1 MYEKHKYALLTDYGV
16 DIENEARGESAFEW
30 NRGIVFLPGGEA
42 AIKGGINLNDV
53 ELTPTSSRGVIAMDA
68 LSMPLGLEVESIL
81 DLRDYDSDMRHNDA
95 VKLKELLNIG
105 HKSTWHSDAKL
116 EREVL
121 FYPQAFMDSVLRDGH
136 PLQKTL
142 PSTLFRVVS
151 STACTIVKI
160 PPALIAPEQPN
171 ARMALLRKIVLRQ
184 MANVTLI
191 HMNSGRR
198 GGISYHESITPLMTF
213 VKEFG
218 LVQNVPKE
226 HETFLEQ
233 FDDKVHVTESD
244 MDMLESRAGDDIEEL
259 SLITGS
265 TKE

>member
-1 MYEKHKYALLTDYGV
+1 MYGKHKYALLTDYGV
-16 DIENEARGESAFEW
+16 DIENEARGRSAFEW
-30 NRGIVFLPGGEA
+30 NRGIVFLPDGEA
-42 AIKGGINLNDV
+42 TIKGGIDLNAV
-53 ELTPTSSRGVIAMDA
+53 ELTPTPSRGAIAMDA
-68 LSMPLGLEVESIL
+68 LSMPLGLEVESIF
-81 DLRDYDSDMRHNDA
+81 DLRNYDNDMRHND
-95 VKLKELLNIG
+95 VMKLKELLKIG

-116 EREVL
+116 EREIL
-121 FYPQAFMDSVLRDGH
+121 LYPQAFIDSIIRNAQ

-160 PPALIAPEQPN
+160 PPALIEPEQPN

-198 GGISYHESITPLMTF
+198 GGISYDESLAPLMTF
-213 VKEFG
+213 VEEFG
-218 LVQNVPKE
+218 LVQNVPKD
-226 HETFLEQ
+226 HEDFLEQ
-233 FDDKVHVTESD
+233 FDDKVHVTEGD
-244 MDMLESRAGDDIEEL
+244 MDMLESRAGDDIEDL